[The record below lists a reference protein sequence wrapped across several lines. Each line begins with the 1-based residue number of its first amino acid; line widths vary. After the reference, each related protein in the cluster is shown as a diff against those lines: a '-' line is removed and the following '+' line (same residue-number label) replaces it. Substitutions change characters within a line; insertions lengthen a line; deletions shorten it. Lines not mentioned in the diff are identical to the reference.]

1 MLTFKVF
8 DITST
13 KAVYQRTIEFD
24 PECAKAIPQIKELF
38 QLQKDKKSYV
48 YPESTCEIEFLIK
61 PKQRGRISIPDEVI
75 KFIIDQFCKSL

>member
-24 PECAKAIPQIKELF
+24 PECAKVYSTDQREFFSFKKIRSPIFIQKAIA
-38 QLQKDKKSYV
+38 KS
-48 YPESTCEIEFLIK
+48 S
-61 PKQRGRISIPDEVI
+61 S
-75 KFIIDQFCKSL
+75 